1 MIDELTRLR
10 GELVLWKAAAT
21 LTPHERQ
28 TLIAAISELGES
40 PTARRL
46 RHLYE
51 RLSEEVDHD

>member
-1 MIDELTRLR
+1 MTDELARLR

-28 TLIAAISELGES
+28 TMIAAISELGDS
-40 PTARRL
+40 PTARHL

-51 RLSEEVDHD
+51 RLSEEVKE